1 MARRQDGVSAPEPRA
16 GRMATSARM
25 TLGQESWP
33 AMRKAITAALE
44 GDLIRGSR
52 RARPS
57 GVRRRISTPA
67 GSTRAITGIIVRATR
82 LRERGCA
89 RRFELSRAR
98 ILEPSWNLCW
108 TITAKGAEGAPR
120 KNSEYNWLLGG
131 RTRARTWDPLIKSQ
145 LLYQLSYAPG
155 PGPERAFARRRR
167 LAKRLRNV

>member
-1 MARRQDGVSAPEPRA
+1 
-16 GRMATSARM
+16 
-25 TLGQESWP
+25 
-33 AMRKAITAALE
+33 MRKAITAALE

-52 RARPS
+52 RARPCW
-57 GVRRRISTPA
+57 
-67 GSTRAITGIIVRATR
+67 RAPRVITGIIVRATR

-89 RRFELSRAR
+89 RCFELSRAR

-155 PGPERAFARRRR
+155 TQ
-167 LAKRLRNV
+167 K